1 MLIACWGVP
10 SHSYPDNAQRA
21 LTAAS
26 SIHNILPQ
34 LGMDCSF
41 GITTGDVYCGT
52 VGSALRME
60 YAAIGSVVNMSAR
73 LMGKAH
79 GSILLDEATFARLPT
94 ALHHRLLKRPPV
106 FVKGHAAAVQ
116 VYEHMTRD
124 QMLIAVS
131 DLNVVELLAVHPA
144 CKVSFQALL
153 KSLHSPSNI
162 SVASNMSDAPC
173 RKLQVLLIE
182 GPRDSGRKASTS
194 WLAKSAVDLKVPTVH
209 VKLTHKSALS
219 SYYLLYG
226 IFCQC
231 APRDLY
237 SNAASQRHYVKAL
250 LREMYPDDLEMAY
263 NVAFPTLAAVF
274 ALTCDIQGEFSN
286 SSVSNLRTSSP
297 FERRVRSNNRVTS
310 VMAHEVLCTLIRHLL
325 AERALLVI
333 IDDIQLAD
341 DKSLRVLVDV
351 LHSPCKSA
359 LVLSGCTPLCETN
372 ENARAVARRSTS
384 FATSTVFVN
393 SEWHTTVRSEVVA
406 CMNSSNHFE
415 NHIPTPLS
423 VHYNIS
429 RAGLTNNVAI
439 QLNLLSEVEVSQ
451 LLSVTLGTR
460 TVSPLLV
467 SAVVTVSG
475 GGYYL
480 VKEILHFIHE
490 RGTGSFLGTVVLS
503 AESTHQRAPGGSI
516 DQNSSNSH
524 EAHFRQ
530 LHTSHSACSTVNVQR
545 NSPRCGSESA
555 VHGDPAVNTY
565 KLDHLVVCRFENLH
579 HAARQILRVA
589 SILGPSFSRQVLY
602 GVLPRALKRET
613 SGEFVGDGL
622 YCKY

>member
-94 ALHHRLLKRPPV
+94 ALHHRLVKRTPM

-116 VYEHMTRD
+116 VYEHLTRD
-124 QMLIAVS
+124 QMLGAVS

-144 CKVSFQALL
+144 CKVPFRALL
-153 KSLHSPSNI
+153 KRLQSPSNI
-162 SVASNMSDAPC
+162 SVESNIPDAPC
-173 RKLQVLLIE
+173 RTLQVLLVE

-194 WLAKSAVDLKVPTVH
+194 WLAKSAMDLQISTVH
-209 VKLTHKSALS
+209 VKLTHTSALS

-237 SNAASQRHYVKAL
+237 SNASTQRHYVKAL

-274 ALTCDIQGEFSN
+274 ALTCDTQGEFSN
-286 SSVSNLRTSSP
+286 SSVSLLRTTSP
-297 FERRVRSNNRVTS
+297 FERRVRSNHRITS
-310 VMAHEVLCTLIRHLL
+310 VMVHEVLCMLMRHLL

-406 CMNSSNHFE
+406 CMNNSF
-415 NHIPTPLS
+415 HIPTPLS
-423 VHYNIS
+423 AHYNIS
-429 RAGLTNNVAI
+429 RAGVTNNAAI

-480 VKEILHFIHE
+480 VKEILHFIQE
-490 RGTGSFLGTVVLS
+490 RGAASFLDTVVLS
-503 AESTHQRAPGGSI
+503 AESMHQRAPGGSI

-545 NSPRCGSESA
+545 NSPRCGFEST
-555 VHGDPAVNTY
+555 VHGNPPLNTY
-565 KLDHLVVCRFENLH
+565 KLDHLVVCRYENLH

-602 GVLPRALKRET
+602 GVLPRALKPET
-613 SGEFVGDGL
+613 SGKILSVF
-622 YCKY
+622 K